1 MIKITADSTDKMTVA
16 PNAPFKGLR
25 VRPAFQKCSAVGTS
39 MRRNKKATI
48 AAQATNDTD
57 QIRMTTA
64 KRFKLRNSP
73 SQRPTLRKGD
83 S

>member
-1 MIKITADSTDKMTVA
+1 MNKITVDSTDKMTVA

-57 QIRMTTA
+57 QIPMTTA

-73 SQRPTLRKGD
+73 NAKADVTKGR
-83 S
+83 